1 MSNHPET
8 GPRNEAALVDIRD
21 IWFGFRRQ
29 ARPFFGVLALAV
41 GAAGAYALFAE
52 ERYTAETSLII
63 EPKREVVSLDKDVM
77 TELPAVDPVAVD
89 TEVELLR
96 SRAMALRVAARLA
109 RDERHLAAGATAGLA
124 APNPVR
130 PSEVVA
136 AAIKDANPVV
146 STPAVEGPKPAL
158 TETSAGAPIAA
169 SGDLVVANAPSV
181 SAQAAASASRVKSL
195 LYDLRV
201 SRVGATS
208 LIKIYYTSSSP
219 VEAAAVANAYAEEY
233 ISEQIESQYSA
244 LAHANQ
250 WIDRRL
256 EELRGEVR
264 RAEKLLADYRAK
276 KSLVPSTEGDSSFT
290 EQRIDALAKEL
301 ATARTELST
310 LRSRYAQVSTLR
322 GRGSVEAIGEAMASP
337 VINELS
343 RQRTELNKRVAE
355 LEVRYGD
362 RHPELMSARQAQQE
376 VERQFQS
383 ELGRIVNSLKSD
395 FEFGAA
401 RVAAIEGEIA
411 RAQTALAS
419 ESGAVADIEE
429 LQRNVDAPKSVYE
442 ALLARKK
449 ELNERDSLS
458 KAHARVVARAATPDR
473 PTEPRRKLIIAA
485 GLTLGL
491 LVAAFTA
498 FLLEALDKRIRNTRD
513 IRREF
518 GPGAPVVLVPRVKAR
533 RKNVFGKFSE
543 LESVADILERDYKSI
558 FAESMREIRV
568 HLSSVESTSEDR
580 GSVSVAFTSTF
591 DGANSTTTAFAFAAL
606 LAKSGK
612 RVAFLDCGPEALELP
627 ASWSDSA
634 PDMPR
639 RRESAPRMKKSQA
652 ALSAPSAFDK
662 MIAGRAA
669 GRFEKE
675 RQEMV
680 FQRSDANRAFV
691 DDGASVDGATAQL
704 VPADVPPPP
713 VIHDGSIAT
722 LVDAEAARRHAAS
735 GSYGGVDFY
744 RTGEADKLIGSGAEE
759 RGEVDTRVFESVLH
773 DLRMRYD
780 YVVLDTP
787 AVMSFSESATI
798 AGTADFVFLVCEW
811 RKTTRSTVRVAAQ
824 RLYEARARV
833 VAFVVNQV
841 DQTKRDYFTPDDHF
855 FFFNTR

>member
-8 GPRNEAALVDIRD
+8 GARNEAALVDLRD
-21 IWFGFRRQ
+21 MWFGFRRQ
-29 ARPFFGVLALAV
+29 AHPFFAVLALSV
-41 GAAGAYALFAE
+41 GAAGAYALLAE

-63 EPKREVVSLDKDVM
+63 EPKREVVSLEKDVM
-77 TELPAVDPVAVD
+77 TELPSVDPVAVD

-109 RDERHLAAGATAGLA
+109 RDENHLAAGATTGLA
-124 APNPVR
+124 AAAPLR
-130 PSEVVA
+130 PSDIVA
-136 AAIKDANPVV
+136 SSAKATNSAAGAASPAAPITAVATSPNAATPVV
-146 STPAVEGPKPAL
+146 SPRKAIADSDELVATQTTAAV
-158 TETSAGAPIAA
+158 
-169 SGDLVVANAPSV
+169 NAVP
-181 SAQAAASASRVKSL
+181 QTAASASRVKTL

-310 LRSRYAQVSTLR
+310 LRSRYSQVSTLR

-355 LEVRYGD
+355 LEVRYGE
-362 RHPELMSARQAQQE
+362 RHPELMSARQAQEE

-383 ELGRIVNSLKSD
+383 ELGRIVNSLRSD
-395 FEFGAA
+395 YEFGAA

-411 RAQTALAS
+411 RAQGALAS

-473 PTEPRRKLIIAA
+473 PTEPRRKLIVAA
-485 GLTLGL
+485 GLMLGL
-491 LVAAFTA
+491 LAAAFVA
-498 FLLEALDKRIRNTRD
+498 FLLEALDKRVRNTRD

-533 RKNVFGKFSE
+533 RKHVFGKFSE

-568 HLSSVESTSEDR
+568 HLSSVESTVEDR
-580 GSVSVAFTSTF
+580 ASISIAFTSTF
-591 DGANSTTTAFAFAAL
+591 AGANSTATAFAFAAL

-612 RVAFLDCGPEALELP
+612 RVAFLDCGPEATELP
-627 ASWSDSA
+627 AGWRDSA
-634 PDMPR
+634 PDLPK
-639 RRESAPRMKKSQA
+639 RREGHAPRSKKAHA
-652 ALSAPSAFDK
+652 ALAAPSAFDK
-662 MIAGRAA
+662 MVAGRAA
-669 GRFEKE
+669 GRGEKISRSALAFEP
-675 RQEMV
+675 
-680 FQRSDANRAFV
+680 SDASIAAA
-691 DDGASVDGATAQL
+691 DDATPVEAGSTRL
-704 VPADVPPPP
+704 VPSEGLAPPP
-713 VIHDGSIAT
+713 VVH
-722 LVDAEAARRHAAS
+722 EAPVAAFVEHEPRRHSAS

-744 RTGEADKLIGSGAEE
+744 RTSEADKLVGSGAEE
-759 RGEVDTRVFESVLH
+759 RGEVDTRVFENVLH
-773 DLRMRYD
+773 DLSMRYD

-798 AGTADFVFLVCEW
+798 AGTADFV
-811 RKTTRSTVRVAAQ
+811 
-824 RLYEARARV
+824 
-833 VAFVVNQV
+833 
-841 DQTKRDYFTPDDHF
+841 
-855 FFFNTR
+855 